1 MYTIPEGGRVGV
13 TLTAESVD
21 GVDGCTAGER
31 DGFLASCFYDVEA
44 DSLNQLGE
52 VAHPQ
57 RHTEATASARVA
69 PTSPVRARAD
79 RGIRD
84 N

>member
-1 MYTIPEGGRVGV
+1 MGV

-21 GVDGCTAGER
+21 GVDGCTAAECE
-31 DGFLASCFYDVEA
+31 GFLASCFYDVEA

-57 RHTEATASARVA
+57 RHTEATASVRVT
-69 PTSPVRARAD
+69 PSSPVDA
-79 RGIRD
+79 
-84 N
+84 